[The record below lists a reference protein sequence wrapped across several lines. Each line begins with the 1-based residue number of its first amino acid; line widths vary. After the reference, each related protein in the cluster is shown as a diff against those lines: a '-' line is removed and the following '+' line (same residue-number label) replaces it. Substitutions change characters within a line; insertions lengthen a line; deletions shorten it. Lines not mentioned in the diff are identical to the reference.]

1 MTAAQKKNK
10 KQNETLCKQLFIFH
24 LFKNFI
30 SIVVNN
36 LQTIEKQFAVYNRI
50 VYKKSV
56 TISQVAQDPQVPRN
70 HLVYA

>member
-1 MTAAQKKNK
+1 
-10 KQNETLCKQLFIFH
+10 LCKQLFIFH

-36 LQTIEKQFAVYNRI
+36 LQTTEKQFAVYNRI

-56 TISQVAQDPQVPRN
+56 TIFQVAQDPQVPRN